1 MTMSP
6 RARVLTLAAAW
17 LVSLVAVAAVAQS
30 ASVTPLQKPV
40 VVSGD
45 DVGFRIEG
53 HQGATPVGTL
63 VIRVDGRWVEP
74 KSQPQPVKL
83 GTR

>member
-6 RARVLTLAAAW
+6 RARVITLAAAW

-30 ASVTPLQKPV
+30 PSVTPLPTPV
-40 VVSGD
+40 VVSGAD
-45 DVGFRIEG
+45 IGFRIEG
-53 HQGATPVGTL
+53 HHGRIPVGTL

-74 KSQPQPVKL
+74 RGQSRVVPA
-83 GTR
+83 GSR